1 MDNKILNAVKDR
13 LHPLLYPDFVSLEGG
28 HWLLREKRYAV
39 AAFDWGRGQDGGT
52 NLSVMRK
59 TVRKATGAIWFV
71 RELGVQLL
79 VFGAES
85 DWAEHVDVLKADK
98 VALKAVIVQAVH
110 LIDPISG
117 QYHLDRSQWGPVQF
131 GRVEPVSTV
140 IRSVLEG
147 LS

>member
-13 LHPLLYPDFVSLEGG
+13 LHPLLYPDF
-28 HWLLREKRYAV
+28 
-39 AAFDWGRGQDGGT
+39 
-52 NLSVMRK
+52 
-59 TVRKATGAIWFV
+59 
-71 RELGVQLL
+71 
-79 VFGAES
+79 
-85 DWAEHVDVLKADK
+85 DK

-131 GRVEPVSTV
+131 GRVEPVRAV
-140 IRSVLEG
+140 IHSVLEG